1 MATISDITQGASYRG
16 DAALGSFIPTAI
28 QIDTKPLAT
37 LAAYT
42 VMQNQAFYRQR
53 QIDADAKIK
62 ELADLSQYDIT
73 NARGKDKELAITMF
87 VDLQKKMKEY
97 AQKGVPTNPQEKVK
111 QELELKTSVK
121 EATDKIKSL
130 NQRGLSYNVRLN
142 AINNENS
149 TAEIKSVKKKQ
160 LDEEFDAGSWDTPIA
175 AEEKFTA
182 NLPKIGAPVY
192 TTNTTSVNVGDQV
205 VQQTVQFFNP
215 AKNLDNATADVLGF
229 QNNTLPANAT
239 PEQVRQFELG
249 QASGGQAKVLTDAA
263 TFLNSALADPKYRN
277 EDGTINQQAVSSDN
291 RIAAS
296 VLNGIDRYN
305 KYAEDLKQD
314 IRKGFYTTKLGKKI
328 DLLNI
333 VKETDVFTI
342 DKNKPLSAEQ
352 IVFIQ
357 KFLDAAPDTKEEK
370 IIETDDRLQQQGLGV
385 DWYNAKTSRI
395 NATTPSASASSGSGG
410 DAGGSD
416 QVALLF
422 GEHVNRLKNNF
433 ANGAKVVNVSYEK
446 TDEITRK
453 ALGLQE
459 GEWVTYL
466 PNGTA
471 MVGSK
476 GGNGGRPLTVEQLRA
491 NFVVAVKGGS
501 KEEAQL
507 DAKFIEEQEAGLN
520 SRFGTTSGVTIWNN
534 WGTPQTNTPT
544 TGAAT
549 TTPSNSG
556 AITGFDKAGNP
567 IYKAGNNTS
576 STPATAPKKT
586 KSTTKNSQYRKGET
600 RFNPNDIYSQQAWDG
615 NKWITTSEYAK
626 KFK

>member
-1 MATISDITQGASYRG
+1 MATVSDITNAASYRG
-16 DAALGSFIPTAI
+16 DANLGSFVPSAI
-28 QIDTKPLAT
+28 EIETRPLAT

-42 VMQNQAFYRQR
+42 VMQNQAFYKQR
-53 QIDADAKIK
+53 QIDADSKIK

-97 AQKGVPTNPQEKVK
+97 AKKGVPTNPQEKIQ
-111 QELELKTSVK
+111 QELELKSSVK
-121 EATDKIKSL
+121 DATDKIKSL
-130 NQRGLSYNVRLN
+130 NARGIAYNARLN
-142 AINNENS
+142 AINKED
-149 TAEIKSVKKKQ
+149 TTGEIKSVKKKQ
-160 LDEEFDAGSWDTPIA
+160 LDAEFDAGSWDTPIA
-175 AEEKFTA
+175 AEEKFTV

-192 TTNTTSVNVGDQV
+192 TKNVTSVNVGNQV
-205 VQQTVQFFNP
+205 IQQEVQFFNP

-239 PEQVRQFELG
+239 PEQIRQFELG

-277 EDGTINQQAVSSDN
+277 EDGTINQQAVASDN

-305 KYAEDLKQD
+305 KYAEDLRQD
-314 IRKGFYTTKLGKKI
+314 IRNGFYTTKLGKKI

-333 VKETDVFTI
+333 VNESDVFTI

-352 IVFIQ
+352 IVFVQ
-357 KFLDAAPDTKEEK
+357 KFLDAAPDTKDEK
-370 IIETDDRLQQQGLGV
+370 IIETDESLKQQGLGL
-385 DWYNAKTSRI
+385 DWYNAKTGRI
-395 NATTPSASASSGSGG
+395 SATKPSASASSGSTTE
-410 DAGGSD
+410 AGGSN

-422 GEHVNRLKNNF
+422 GEHVNRLKNMF
-433 ANGAKVVNVSYEK
+433 GNGAKVVNVSYEK

-453 ALGLQE
+453 ALGLEE

-476 GGNGGRPLTVEQLRA
+476 GGNGGRPLTVEQLKA

-507 DAKFIEEQEAGLN
+507 DSKFIEEQEGGLN
-520 SRFGTTSGVTIWNN
+520 STFGTTSGTQIWNG
-534 WGTPQTNTPT
+534 WGTPQSP
-544 TGAAT
+544 AT
-549 TTPSNSG
+549 TEKSSAPPASG
-556 AITGFDKAGNP
+556 KSGMTDAQYQEFL
-567 IYKAGNNTS
+567 
-576 STPATAPKKT
+576 KKNGL
-586 KSTTKNSQYRKGET
+586 K
-600 RFNPNDIYSQQAWDG
+600 
-615 NKWITTSEYAK
+615 
-626 KFK
+626 